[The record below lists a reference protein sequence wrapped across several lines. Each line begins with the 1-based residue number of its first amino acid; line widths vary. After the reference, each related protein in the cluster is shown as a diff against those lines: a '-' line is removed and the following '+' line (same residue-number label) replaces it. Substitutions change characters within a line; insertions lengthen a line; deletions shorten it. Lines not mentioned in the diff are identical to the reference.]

1 MACFVA
7 TLGVGLLLALFNL
20 SAANMDT
27 CDLYA
32 SVGQSVT
39 LPFVYKMGKSHIL
52 RWTHNDSIIFYMQE
66 GKVSVG
72 KPEDLSS
79 AGSLWLR
86 NLQVTSAG
94 IYQVNVRHLNNTLAR
109 AWTTRLCM
117 MDKVSKPQL
126 SYVCDLKSNAVNLNC
141 GVAKPQGVVFSWM
154 LDKKALPSETKQ
166 TLSISLKQ
174 LKEES
179 SFSCSVANKVS
190 KESSDSVRPTCKA
203 PPDLCFTRKT
213 VTGALAGGAGL
224 IFLFFLIVMV
234 LCCRLRRN
242 KSQMK
247 LWGKREE
254 MMFSTNKR
262 APDSISPD
270 YETMHLAKDSPPPSP
285 KLSPRVCYQNTPESE
300 VHVESR
306 PPHLSAAAEG
316 QQPSPV
322 PKPRIKNTQ
331 AQNM

>member
-7 TLGVGLLLALFNL
+7 TLGVGLLLGLFNL
-20 SAANMDT
+20 SAANKDT

-32 SVGQSVT
+32 AVGQSLT
-39 LPFVYKMGKSHIL
+39 LPFVYKELGNSHIL
-52 RWTHNDSIIFYMQE
+52 RWTHNSTIIFYMQQ

-72 KPEDLSS
+72 KPDDLSS
-79 AGSLWLR
+79 AGSLLLK

-94 IYQVNVRHLNNTLAR
+94 IYQVNVLHRNNTLAI
-109 AWTTRLCM
+109 AWTGRLCV

-126 SYVCDLKSNAVNLNC
+126 TYVCDLKSNAVNLNC
-141 GVAKPQGVVFSWM
+141 GVAKPQGLVFSWV
-154 LDKKALPSETKQ
+154 LDKKSLPSETKQ

-174 LKEES
+174 LKEER

-190 KESSDSVRPTCKA
+190 KESSNSVYPTCKA

-213 VTGALAGGAGL
+213 VIGALAGGAGL
-224 IFLFFLIVMV
+224 IFLLLLIVMV

-242 KSQMK
+242 KTQMK
-247 LWGKREE
+247 LWGKSEQRL
-254 MMFSTNKR
+254 FSLNKQ
-262 APDSISPD
+262 APDSISPE

-285 KLSPRVCYQNTPESE
+285 KPSPRVCYQNASEAE
-300 VHVESR
+300 VHIESK

-322 PKPRIKNTQ
+322 PKPRIKT
-331 AQNM
+331 QNM